1 MHCSKNLS
9 IVTKEIICNCRD
21 DGGNGSSNKKDYC
34 GIEAPPDKKSWVLD
48 DDDAFEMFM
57 KKFSTKN
64 EVIDSSDHEKLM
76 LAINVCFEDKLNDHQ
91 ANALKHLSIKAV
103 EACIL

>member
-57 KKFSTKN
+57 RKFSTKN
-64 EVIDSSDHEKLM
+64 EHRFL
-76 LAINVCFEDKLNDHQ
+76 
-91 ANALKHLSIKAV
+91 
-103 EACIL
+103 